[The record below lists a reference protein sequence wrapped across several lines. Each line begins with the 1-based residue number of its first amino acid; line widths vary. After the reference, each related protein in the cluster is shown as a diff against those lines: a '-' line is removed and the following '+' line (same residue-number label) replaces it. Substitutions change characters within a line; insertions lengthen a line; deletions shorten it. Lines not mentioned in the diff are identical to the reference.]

1 MSRYT
6 PYDSVLI
13 IKALFSIDEAFKKH
27 NATTRLEF
35 YKLIDD
41 LVVNH
46 RASLQSMKNTFV
58 EGFVSL
64 TARERDPRNLM
75 IYLSTMRIV
84 IIDFEYDDEQNTALW
99 DAISR
104 YFPIHFGHR
113 PTDPFNITE
122 GDLKLRLRSCIGA
135 SSRFAP
141 LAFPFLIQKLD
152 AQTTANVKVSS

>member
-1 MSRYT
+1 VEAARGLRSLQAMSRYT

-84 IIDFEYDDEQNTALW
+84 IIDFEYDDEQNT
-99 DAISR
+99 
-104 YFPIHFGHR
+104 
-113 PTDPFNITE
+113 DPFNITE